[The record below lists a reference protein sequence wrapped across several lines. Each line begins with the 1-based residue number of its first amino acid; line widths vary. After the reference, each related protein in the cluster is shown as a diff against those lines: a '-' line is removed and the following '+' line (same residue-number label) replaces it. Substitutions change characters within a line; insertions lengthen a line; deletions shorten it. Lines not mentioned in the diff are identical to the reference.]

1 MDFRTRFRLRFGRPA
16 VDDEVDDELEFHLAM
31 RTRELMAQGLSETDA
46 ARAAIDRFGDLEHAR
61 RQCRAIG
68 HQRERQMK
76 LSQYVSELR
85 QDAIFAVRQMI
96 ATPGFSI
103 VAILTLALGI
113 GATTAIF
120 SVVHAVV
127 LRPLPVAAPERLV
140 IVSSGWREGLMAV
153 APAHYLHLVEEQQ
166 AFTSIAASERI
177 NVTLARSE
185 GAERILGARV
195 TGGFFTV
202 FDVQPA
208 VGRVF
213 GPAEDQPGRDTVVVL
228 SDRLWRRQFG
238 ADPAIVGRDVTLNG
252 RPHTVIGIMPPSFD
266 FASNREELWVPMAFD
281 AERRLNRSNHTLTV
295 QARLRDDVTVAQAA
309 AQMPSIVQSRV
320 RALPGES
327 AERTLQVTPM
337 MDGFVGDYRD
347 RLLILLAAVGLVLM
361 IACGNVSNLL
371 LARGASRAREL
382 AVRSALGA
390 GQGRLVR
397 QLFTES
403 LILGLVSAGTGVF
416 VAQLLVDALVALGPA
431 DVPRLDQARIDGIV
445 LGFAVVVGLGASLVF
460 GLVPAWRAS
469 RTDVQSTL
477 KEAGRGAG
485 ARGSRDIV
493 RSALITAEV
502 ALALVL
508 LVGAGLMIRTALE
521 MQRID
526 VGFDLRG
533 VFTGRLLV
541 PATKYQDAASM
552 LQLVTE
558 IEDGVGRI
566 PGVRNAAIAS
576 TVPFVR
582 AFSNGLLPEGK
593 ALDLRNITQS
603 DGVLVTVNYFETL
616 GVQIVEGRGFTS
628 FDRMGSPPVVILN
641 RTAARQMW
649 PGQSALGRKLTSANP
664 MGATE
669 VIGIAEDVHLGG
681 PAEPAPPTFYVP
693 FAQMNDEAWSA
704 ARAPYVI
711 LRAGDDLS
719 SIGPAVRQVVAGI
732 DQAIPLYSV
741 QTLEERLASTIET
754 GRFNAM
760 LLSILGVAGLVLAA
774 VGIYGV
780 IAYFASQRTAEIG
793 IRMALGATRIDVVRL
808 VVRQATGPV
817 LAGVGLGSL
826 GAVVAT
832 RALAS
837 QLVNVTAT
845 DPATFI
851 VVAAVLLAVALA
863 AAIIPAGRA
872 ARLDPSRALAGS

>member
-16 VDDEVDDELEFHLAM
+16 VDDEVDDELEFHLVM

-46 ARAAIDRFGDLEHAR
+46 TRAAIDRFGDLEHAR

-603 DGVLVTVNYFETL
+603 DGLLVTVNYFETL